1 MTDLKKTPFYE
12 IHLAQG
18 AVFKDDSGWLMP
30 MSFGDELKE
39 YTAVRNNVGIID
51 LSHRGKIILSGKEH
65 IKFLQGILTN
75 DVNKLTHG
83 KGLYSTFLTAKGKII
98 SDMRLYHRSQS
109 TLLDIEPGLNE
120 RISELLIKNK
130 ISYKATIEDWTDK
143 ISLMSVQGPQSRKLI
158 EKTLGEKIIDLDEYD
173 FIMREINGAEAMI
186 AKSSR
191 TGEEGFDIYIPAD
204 GLDRALWDALVDNG
218 AEFKIIPVGN
228 NALETLRIEAGIP
241 RYGIDM
247 NENTI
252 PIEAGLWHA
261 LSFDKGCYVGQEVI
275 ARIKWRGHVNR
286 HLVGFDVEGDI
297 IPKREDKVFNGERE
311 IGYTTS
317 STYSPN
323 LKRVIALGY
332 IRREFKDSGTKVTIH
347 QVDKTN
353 IFAKVVGLPF
363 LKRS

>member
-1 MTDLKKTPFYE
+1 
-12 IHLAQG
+12 
-18 AVFKDDSGWLMP
+18 
-30 MSFGDELKE
+30 
-39 YTAVRNNVGIID
+39 
-51 LSHRGKIILSGKEH
+51 
-65 IKFLQGILTN
+65 
-75 DVNKLTHG
+75 
-83 KGLYSTFLTAKGKII
+83 
-98 SDMRLYHRSQS
+98 MRLYRRSQS
-109 TLLDIEPGLNE
+109 TLLDIEPGLNQG
-120 RISELLIKNK
+120 ISELLLKHK
-130 ISYKATIEDWTDK
+130 ISYKVTIEDWTDRL
-143 ISLMSVQGPQSRKLI
+143 SLISVQGPLSGKL
-158 EKTLGEKIIDLDEYD
+158 LEKIVHEKFASLNEYD
-173 FIMREINGAEAMI
+173 FIVREIFGIETMI
-186 AKSSR
+186 AKSNR

-252 PIEAGLWHA
+252 PIEAGLWNA

-286 HLVGFDVEGDI
+286 NLVGFDVEGDI
-297 IPKREDKVFNGERE
+297 KPKREDKVFNGERE

-347 QVDKTN
+347 QEDKTN
-353 IFAKVVGLPF
+353 IFAEVVELPF